1 MKKKIIKRHKGPR
14 RKAGT
19 TRAEGRNAIITRIIR
34 ERRKGM
40 NKRAQEIMDSPEL
53 HEAMC
58 QEMERAKAEA
68 GPHYQD
74 QMLAIRQVLRKW
86 YLGD

>member
-1 MKKKIIKRHKGPR
+1 
-14 RKAGT
+14 
-19 TRAEGRNAIITRIIR
+19 
-34 ERRKGM
+34 M